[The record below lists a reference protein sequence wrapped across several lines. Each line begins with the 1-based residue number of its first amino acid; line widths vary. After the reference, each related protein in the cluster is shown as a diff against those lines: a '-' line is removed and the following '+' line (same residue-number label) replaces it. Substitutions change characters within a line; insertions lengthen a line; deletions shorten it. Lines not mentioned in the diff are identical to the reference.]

1 MLKVV
6 WTIHVKRREER
17 CTDAKDKKMMEE
29 EKKVRVDTIFVPVPE
44 EIRRPTYLE

>member
-17 CTDAKDKKMMEE
+17 CTDAEDKKMMEE
-29 EKKVRVDTIFVPVPE
+29 E
-44 EIRRPTYLE
+44 